1 MRIYDFGSEVASA
14 NVNLL
19 EALLS
24 ANAEPQ
30 PEIQMKDTST
40 IFSPFTRPSAQE
52 SDLRTRRKLLL
63 SYADERVNRLSVR
76 LVLYTLGCS
85 IGYYAVDFFPAL
97 LSYIILLSGDAI
109 DCLVLRTVVRRETLV
124 GSLKRGQ
131 RWATITS
138 ALQGISVVAGVSVY
152 YFKLGDDAN
161 ILFVIGA
168 LGLGAVNA
176 AIVLPKNPMAAFTR
190 LTFYIMAPF
199 IYVGLQALWSNSWT
213 PFVMMDVAGIMLVF
227 CMLYMFLAFTKSGLS
242 NFRITQDLERQK
254 AEMKAMY
261 ARMDR
266 HQTELQQLSL
276 VARHAN
282 DSVIITT
289 RERKIVWV
297 NSAFTR
303 ITGFSFVEAKGEI
316 VADLLT
322 GADPALKAINS
333 IDLAVEAGQPF
344 RGEVQNVTR
353 DGQRIWLD
361 VNLFPVSGD
370 DGEPEFFVSIE
381 RDVTESR
388 KLAKQMGKARHA
400 AEEAARAKAE
410 FLANMSHEIRTPLTG
425 VIGMADLLSETNLD
439 EEQGRY
445 TDTIRGSSQALMA
458 IINDILDL
466 SKLDAGRMELHP
478 VSFAPRACLQETLD
492 LLMPAARSKGLEL
505 SCRVDSSAPEFIKA
519 DDGRL
524 RQVVT
529 NIVGNAIKF
538 TEEGG
543 VYLTLSHVEDAR
555 GKRLI
560 CEVSDT
566 GIGISEE
573 NQDRIFDHFS
583 QAEAAT
589 TRKFGGTGLGLSIS
603 KHILDVMG
611 GAISVQSEEGE
622 GAIFRLEVPYE
633 VADLCQEAP
642 GHMGQ
647 AGTKMLQPGLRV
659 LVAEDNKTNRFLLKK
674 YLADQPIEL
683 DFAKDGVEAV
693 DMVQSFAPDLVFM
706 DMSMPRKS
714 GIEATREIRELPIA
728 QPAIVAL
735 TGHAFDEEMRACLDA
750 GMDDFLTKPIRKAV
764 LIDWMVQFQSRF
776 LVEQDAAAD
785 EPPIEGA
792 A

>member
-1 MRIYDFGSEVASA
+1 MTDISTVFRPTAR
-14 NVNLL
+14 
-19 EALLS
+19 
-24 ANAEPQ
+24 
-30 PEIQMKDTST
+30 PEERAADQ
-40 IFSPFTRPSAQE
+40 RA
-52 SDLRTRRKLLL
+52 RRKRLLA
-63 SYADERVNRLSVR
+63 YADERVRRLPVR
-76 LVLYTLGCS
+76 LLLYTLGCS
-85 IGYYAVDFFPAL
+85 IGYYAVDLIPAL
-97 LSYIILLSGDAI
+97 LSYIILLTGDAV
-109 DCLVLRTVVRRETLV
+109 DCLALRTVVRREALV
-124 GSLKRGQ
+124 GSLNRGQ

-138 ALQGISVVAGVSVY
+138 ALQGITMVAGVSVY
-152 YFKLGDDAN
+152 YFQLGEDAN

-176 AIVLPKNPMAAFTR
+176 AIVLPKNPTAAFNR
-190 LTFYIMAPF
+190 LTFYILAPF
-199 IYVGLQALWSNSWT
+199 LYVSLQSIWTKSWT
-213 PFVMMDVAGIMLVF
+213 PFVMMDVAGTMLVF
-227 CMLYMFLAFTKSGLS
+227 CMLYMFLAFTKSGIN
-242 NFRITQDLERQK
+242 NFKITQDLERQK
-254 AEMKAMY
+254 SEMKIMY

-282 DSVIITT
+282 DSVIITD
-289 RERKIVWV
+289 RERRIVWV
-297 NSAFTR
+297 NDAFTR
-303 ITGFSFVEAKGEI
+303 ITGFTFADAKGQI

-322 GADPALKAINS
+322 GADQELKAINT

-353 DGQRIWLD
+353 DGNRIWLD
-361 VNLFPVSGD
+361 VNLFPVDGP
-370 DGEPEFFVSIE
+370 DGEPEYYVSIE

-388 KLAKQMGKARHA
+388 KLAEQMSKARQA
-400 AEEAARAKAE
+400 AEEGARAKAE

-439 EEQGRY
+439 EDQGRY

-478 VSFAPRACLQETLD
+478 VSFSPRACLQETLD

-505 SCRVDSSAPEFIKA
+505 SLRVDDLAPEFIKA

-538 TEEGG
+538 TEDGG
-543 VYLTLSHVEDAR
+543 VYITLSHAEDSR

-560 CEVSDT
+560 CEVTDT
-566 GIGISEE
+566 GIGISKE
-573 NQDRIFDHFS
+573 NQERIFDHFS

-611 GAISVQSEEGE
+611 GAISVDSEVGQ
-622 GAIFRLEVPYE
+622 GATFHLEIPYE
-633 VADLCQEAP
+633 EADLRREMTGSL
-642 GHMGQ
+642 GHEGPR
-647 AGTKMLQPGLRV
+647 KLLPGLRV
-659 LVAEDNKTNRFLLKK
+659 VVAEDNKTNRFLLKK
-674 YLADQPIEL
+674 FFGDQPVEL
-683 DFAKDGVEAV
+683 AFAKDGVEAV
-693 DMVQSFAPDLVFM
+693 EVVQTFAPDLVLM

-714 GIEATREIRELPIA
+714 GLDATREIRELPID

-735 TGHAFDEEMRACLDA
+735 TAHAFDEEMQACLDA

-764 LIDWMVQFQSRF
+764 LIDWIAQFQDRR
-776 LVEQDAAAD
+776 LVEASDKATV
-785 EPPIEGA
+785 PPIEGA

>member
-1 MRIYDFGSEVASA
+1 
-14 NVNLL
+14 
-19 EALLS
+19 
-24 ANAEPQ
+24 
-30 PEIQMKDTST
+30 
-40 IFSPFTRPSAQE
+40 
-52 SDLRTRRKLLL
+52 
-63 SYADERVNRLSVR
+63 
-76 LVLYTLGCS
+76 
-85 IGYYAVDFFPAL
+85 
-97 LSYIILLSGDAI
+97 
-109 DCLVLRTVVRRETLV
+109 
-124 GSLKRGQ
+124 
-131 RWATITS
+131 
-138 ALQGISVVAGVSVY
+138 
-152 YFKLGDDAN
+152 
-161 ILFVIGA
+161 
-168 LGLGAVNA
+168 
-176 AIVLPKNPMAAFTR
+176 
-190 LTFYIMAPF
+190 
-199 IYVGLQALWSNSWT
+199 
-213 PFVMMDVAGIMLVF
+213 
-227 CMLYMFLAFTKSGLS
+227 
-242 NFRITQDLERQK
+242 
-254 AEMKAMY
+254 
-261 ARMDR
+261 
-266 HQTELQQLSL
+266 
-276 VARHAN
+276 
-282 DSVIITT
+282 
-289 RERKIVWV
+289 
-297 NSAFTR
+297 
-303 ITGFSFVEAKGEI
+303 
-316 VADLLT
+316 
-322 GADPALKAINS
+322 
-333 IDLAVEAGQPF
+333 
-344 RGEVQNVTR
+344 
-353 DGQRIWLD
+353 
-361 VNLFPVSGD
+361 
-370 DGEPEFFVSIE
+370 
-381 RDVTESR
+381 
-388 KLAKQMGKARHA
+388 
-400 AEEAARAKAE
+400 
-410 FLANMSHEIRTPLTG
+410 
-425 VIGMADLLSETNLD
+425 
-439 EEQGRY
+439 
-445 TDTIRGSSQALMA
+445 MA

-735 TGHAFDEEMRACLDA
+735 MAHAFDEEMRACLDA

>member
-1 MRIYDFGSEVASA
+1 MER
-14 NVNLL
+14 
-19 EALLS
+19 EADQR
-24 ANAEPQ
+24 A
-30 PEIQMKDTST
+30 
-40 IFSPFTRPSAQE
+40 
-52 SDLRTRRKLLL
+52 RRKRLLA
-63 SYADERVNRLSVR
+63 YADERVKRLPVR
-76 LVLYTLGCS
+76 LLLYTLGCA
-85 IGYYAVDFFPAL
+85 IGYYAVEFIPAL
-97 LSYIILLSGDAI
+97 LSYIVLLTGDAI
-109 DCLVLRTVVRRETLV
+109 DCFVLRTVVRRGALV
-124 GSLKRGQ
+124 GRLKSGQ

-138 ALQGISVVAGVSVY
+138 ALQGITMVAGVSVY

-176 AIVLPKNPMAAFTR
+176 AIVLPKNPTAAFTR
-190 LTFYIMAPF
+190 LSLYIMAPF
-199 IYVGLQALWSNSWT
+199 LYVGLQALWTKSWT
-213 PFVMMDVAGIMLVF
+213 PFVMMDVAGTMLVF
-227 CMLYMFLAFTKSGLS
+227 CMLYMFMAFTKSGIN
-242 NFRITQDLERQK
+242 NFKITQDLERQK
-254 AEMKAMY
+254 SEMKIMY

-282 DSVIITT
+282 DSVIITDQ
-289 RERKIVWV
+289 ERRIVWV
-297 NSAFTR
+297 NDAFTR
-303 ITGFSFVEAKGEI
+303 ITGFSFADAKGQI

-322 GADPALKAINS
+322 GADQELKAINT

-353 DGQRIWLD
+353 GGDRIWLD
-361 VNLFPVSGD
+361 VNLFPIDGP

-388 KLAKQMGKARHA
+388 RLAEQMSKARQA
-400 AEEAARAKAE
+400 AEEGARAKAE

-425 VIGMADLLSETNLD
+425 VIGMADLLSETDLD
-439 EEQGRY
+439 EDQGRY

-478 VSFAPRACLQETLD
+478 VSFSPRACLQETLD

-505 SCRVDSSAPEFIKA
+505 SLRVDDLAAEYIKA

-543 VYLTLSHVEDAR
+543 VFLTLSLAEGAR

-560 CEVSDT
+560 CEVRDT
-566 GIGISEE
+566 GIGISKE

-611 GAISVQSEEGE
+611 GTISVDSEVGQ
-622 GAIFRLEVPYE
+622 GATFRLEIPYE
-633 VADLCQEAP
+633 EADLGGEAAGIATQEGP
-642 GHMGQ
+642 R
-647 AGTKMLQPGLRV
+647 KLLPGLRV
-659 LVAEDNKTNRFLLKK
+659 VVAEDNKTNRFLLKK
-674 YLADQPIEL
+674 YLGDQPIEMA
-683 DFAKDGVEAV
+683 FAKDGVEAV
-693 DMVQSFAPDLVFM
+693 EVVQSFAPDLVLM
-706 DMSMPRKS
+706 DMSMPRMS
-714 GIEATREIRELPIA
+714 GLDATRKIRELPMD

-735 TGHAFDEEMRACLDA
+735 TAHAFDEEMQACFDA
-750 GMDDFLTKPIRKAV
+750 GMDDFLTKPIRKVV
-764 LIDWMVQFQSRF
+764 LIDWMAQFQARR
-776 LVEQDAAAD
+776 LAETAGDATV
-785 EPPIEGA
+785 PPIEGA

>member
-1 MRIYDFGSEVASA
+1 MRA
-14 NVNLL
+14 
-19 EALLS
+19 
-24 ANAEPQ
+24 
-30 PEIQMKDTST
+30 
-40 IFSPFTRPSAQE
+40 
-52 SDLRTRRKLLL
+52 RRKLLL
-63 SYADERVNRLSVR
+63 AYADERVGRLPVR
-76 LVLYTLGCS
+76 LALYTIGCGIS
-85 IGYYAVDFFPAL
+85 YFAIDLMPVL
-97 LSYIILLSGDAI
+97 LSLTILLFGDAI
-109 DCLVLRTVVRRETLV
+109 DCLVLRTLVRREALV
-124 GSLKRGQ
+124 GNLKRGQ
-131 RWATITS
+131 KWATITS
-138 ALQGISVVAGVSVY
+138 ALQGMSVVAGVSVY
-152 YFKLGDDAN
+152 YFELGESAN

-176 AIVLPKNPMAAFTR
+176 AIVLPKNPTAAFTR
-190 LTFYIMAPF
+190 LSFYLSAPF
-199 IYVGLQALWSNSWT
+199 LYVGLQAIWAKSWT
-213 PFVMMDVAGIMLVF
+213 PFVMMDVAGTMLVF
-227 CMLYMFLAFTKSGLS
+227 CMLYMFLAFTKSGMN

-254 AEMKAMY
+254 SEMKVMY

-266 HQTELQQLSL
+266 HRTELQQLSL

-282 DSVIITT
+282 DSVIITD
-289 RERKIVWV
+289 RQRRIVWV
-297 NSAFTR
+297 NDAFTR
-303 ITGFSFVEAKGEI
+303 VTGFSFAEAKGTI
-316 VADLLT
+316 IADLLT
-322 GADPALKAINS
+322 GADQALKAINT

-353 DGQRIWLD
+353 DGRKIWLD
-361 VNLFPVSGD
+361 VNLFPIQGA

-388 KLAKQMGKARHA
+388 KLAVQMGQARQA
-400 AEEAARAKAE
+400 AEEGARAKAE

-478 VSFAPRACLQETLD
+478 VSFAPRACVQETLD
-492 LLMPAARSKGLEL
+492 LLTPAARSKGLEL
-505 SCRVDSSAPEFIKA
+505 RCEVEGEVPEFIKA

-538 TEEGG
+538 TETGG
-543 VYLTLSHVEDAR
+543 VYLKLSHAEDVDGNR
-555 GKRLI
+555 VI
-560 CEVSDT
+560 CEVTDT
-566 GIGISEE
+566 GIGISKE
-573 NQDRIFDHFS
+573 NQAHIFDHFT

-611 GAISVQSEEGE
+611 GSISVQSEEGV
-622 GAIFRLEVPYE
+622 GATFRMEFPYE
-633 VADLCQEAP
+633 AAEMPSVAPRGA
-642 GHMGQ
+642 GHETPQ
-647 AGTKMLQPGLRV
+647 ALVPGLRV

-683 DFAKDGVEAV
+683 AFAKDGVEAV
-693 DMVQSFAPDLVFM
+693 EQVQSFAPDLVFM
-706 DMSMPRKS
+706 DMSMPRMS
-714 GIEATREIRELPIA
+714 GIEATQVIRELNIV
-728 QPAIVAL
+728 QPSIVAL
-735 TGHAFDEEMRACLDA
+735 TAHAFDEEMQACLDA

-764 LIDWMVQFQSRF
+764 LLEWMLRFQAQ
-776 LVEQDAAAD
+776 LLDEATAKAD
-785 EPPIEGA
+785 VPPIEGA

>member
-1 MRIYDFGSEVASA
+1 MER
-14 NVNLL
+14 
-19 EALLS
+19 EADQR
-24 ANAEPQ
+24 A
-30 PEIQMKDTST
+30 
-40 IFSPFTRPSAQE
+40 
-52 SDLRTRRKLLL
+52 RRKRLLA
-63 SYADERVNRLSVR
+63 YADERVKRLPVR
-76 LVLYTLGCS
+76 LLLYTLGCA
-85 IGYYAVDFFPAL
+85 IGYYAVEFIPAL
-97 LSYIILLSGDAI
+97 LSYIFLLTGDAI
-109 DCLVLRTVVRRETLV
+109 DCFLLRTVVRREALV
-124 GSLKRGQ
+124 GRLKSGQ

-138 ALQGISVVAGVSVY
+138 ALQGITMVAGVSVY

-168 LGLGAVNA
+168 LGLAAVNA
-176 AIVLPKNPMAAFTR
+176 AIVLPKNPTAAFTR
-190 LTFYIMAPF
+190 LSLYIMAPF
-199 IYVGLQALWSNSWT
+199 LYVGLQALWTKSWT
-213 PFVMMDVAGIMLVF
+213 PFVMMDVAGTMLVF
-227 CMLYMFLAFTKSGLS
+227 CMLYMFLAFTKSGIN
-242 NFRITQDLERQK
+242 NFKITQDLERQK
-254 AEMKAMY
+254 SEMKIMY

-282 DSVIITT
+282 DSVIITDQ
-289 RERKIVWV
+289 ERRIVWV
-297 NSAFTR
+297 NDAFTR
-303 ITGFSFVEAKGEI
+303 ITGFSFADAKGQI

-322 GADPALKAINS
+322 GADQELKAINT

-353 DGQRIWLD
+353 GDDRIWLD
-361 VNLFPVSGD
+361 VNLFPIDGP
-370 DGEPEFFVSIE
+370 DGEPEFYVSIE

-388 KLAKQMGKARHA
+388 RLAEQMSKARQA
-400 AEEAARAKAE
+400 AEEGARAKAE

-425 VIGMADLLSETNLD
+425 VIGMADLLSETDLD

-478 VSFAPRACLQETLD
+478 VSFYPRACLQETLD

-505 SCRVDSSAPEFIKA
+505 SLRVDDLAPEYIKA

-543 VYLTLSHVEDAR
+543 VFLTLSLAEGSR

-560 CEVSDT
+560 CEVRDT
-566 GIGISEE
+566 GIGISKE

-611 GAISVQSEEGE
+611 GTISVDSEVGQ
-622 GAIFRLEVPYE
+622 GATFRLEIPYE
-633 VADLCQEAP
+633 EADLSGEAAGIATQEGP
-642 GHMGQ
+642 R
-647 AGTKMLQPGLRV
+647 KLLPGLRV
-659 LVAEDNKTNRFLLKK
+659 VVAEDNKTNRFLLKK
-674 YLADQPIEL
+674 YLGDQPIEL
-683 DFAKDGVEAV
+683 AFAKDGVEAV
-693 DMVQSFAPDLVFM
+693 EVVQSFAPDLVLM
-706 DMSMPRKS
+706 DMSMPRMS
-714 GIEATREIRELPIA
+714 GLDATRKIRELPMD

-735 TGHAFDEEMRACLDA
+735 TAHAFDEEMQACFDA
-750 GMDDFLTKPIRKAV
+750 GMDDFLTKPIRKVV
-764 LIDWMVQFQSRF
+764 LIDWMAQFQARR
-776 LVEQDAAAD
+776 LVESAGEATV
-785 EPPIEGA
+785 PPIEGA

>member
-1 MRIYDFGSEVASA
+1 MER
-14 NVNLL
+14 
-19 EALLS
+19 EADQR
-24 ANAEPQ
+24 A
-30 PEIQMKDTST
+30 
-40 IFSPFTRPSAQE
+40 
-52 SDLRTRRKLLL
+52 RRKRLLA
-63 SYADERVNRLSVR
+63 YADERVKRLPVR
-76 LVLYTLGCS
+76 LLLYTLGCA
-85 IGYYAVDFFPAL
+85 IGYYAVEFIPAL
-97 LSYIILLSGDAI
+97 LSYIVLLTGDAI
-109 DCLVLRTVVRRETLV
+109 DCFVLRTVVRREALV
-124 GSLKRGQ
+124 GRLKSGQ

-138 ALQGISVVAGVSVY
+138 ALQGITMVAGVSVY

-176 AIVLPKNPMAAFTR
+176 AIVLPKNPTAAFTR
-190 LTFYIMAPF
+190 LSLYIMAPF
-199 IYVGLQALWSNSWT
+199 LYVGLQALWTTSWT
-213 PFVMMDVAGIMLVF
+213 PFVMMDVAGTMLVF
-227 CMLYMFLAFTKSGLS
+227 CMLYMFLAFTKSGIN
-242 NFRITQDLERQK
+242 NFKITQDLERQK
-254 AEMKAMY
+254 SEMKIMY

-282 DSVIITT
+282 DSVIITD
-289 RERKIVWV
+289 RERRIVWV
-297 NSAFTR
+297 NDAFTR
-303 ITGFSFVEAKGEI
+303 ITGFTFADAKGQI

-322 GADPALKAINS
+322 GADQELKAINT

-353 DGQRIWLD
+353 DGNRIWLD
-361 VNLFPVSGD
+361 VNLFPVDGP
-370 DGEPEFFVSIE
+370 DGEPEYYVSIE

-388 KLAKQMGKARHA
+388 RLAEQMSKARQA
-400 AEEAARAKAE
+400 AEEGARAKAE

-439 EEQGRY
+439 EDQGRY

-466 SKLDAGRMELHP
+466 SKLDVGRMELHP
-478 VSFAPRACLQETLD
+478 VSFSPRACLQETLD

-505 SCRVDSSAPEFIKA
+505 SLRVDDLAPEFIKA

-538 TEEGG
+538 TEDGG
-543 VYLTLSHVEDAR
+543 VYITLSQAEDSR

-560 CEVSDT
+560 CEVTDT
-566 GIGISEE
+566 GIGISKE

-611 GAISVQSEEGE
+611 GAISVDSEVGQ
-622 GAIFRLEVPYE
+622 GATFHLEIPYE
-633 VADLCQEAP
+633 EADLRREMTGSLGQEGP
-642 GHMGQ
+642 R
-647 AGTKMLQPGLRV
+647 KLLPGLRV
-659 LVAEDNKTNRFLLKK
+659 VVAEDNKTNRFLLKK
-674 YLADQPIEL
+674 FFGDQPVEL
-683 DFAKDGVEAV
+683 AFAKDGVEAV
-693 DMVQSFAPDLVFM
+693 EVVQTFAPDLVLM

-714 GIEATREIRELPIA
+714 GLDATREIRELPID

-735 TGHAFDEEMRACLDA
+735 TAHAFDEEMQACLDA

-764 LIDWMVQFQSRF
+764 LIDWIAQFQSRL
-776 LVEQDAAAD
+776 LVETKSEMKQ
-785 EPPIEGA
+785 PPITGA

>member
-1 MRIYDFGSEVASA
+1 MER
-14 NVNLL
+14 
-19 EALLS
+19 EADQR
-24 ANAEPQ
+24 A
-30 PEIQMKDTST
+30 
-40 IFSPFTRPSAQE
+40 
-52 SDLRTRRKLLL
+52 RRKRLLA
-63 SYADERVNRLSVR
+63 YADERVKRLPVR
-76 LVLYTLGCS
+76 LLLYTLGCA
-85 IGYYAVDFFPAL
+85 IGYYAVEFIPAL
-97 LSYIILLSGDAI
+97 LSYIVLLTGDAI
-109 DCLVLRTVVRRETLV
+109 DCFVLRTVVRREALV
-124 GSLKRGQ
+124 GRLKSGQ

-138 ALQGISVVAGVSVY
+138 ALQGITMVAGVSVY

-176 AIVLPKNPMAAFTR
+176 AIVLPKNPTAAFTR
-190 LTFYIMAPF
+190 LSLYIMAPF
-199 IYVGLQALWSNSWT
+199 LYVGLQALWTKSWT
-213 PFVMMDVAGIMLVF
+213 PFVMMDVAGTMLVF
-227 CMLYMFLAFTKSGLS
+227 CMLYMFLAFTKSGIN
-242 NFRITQDLERQK
+242 NFKITQDLERQK
-254 AEMKAMY
+254 SEMKIMY

-282 DSVIITT
+282 DSVIITDQ
-289 RERKIVWV
+289 ERRIVWV
-297 NSAFTR
+297 NDAFTR
-303 ITGFSFVEAKGEI
+303 ITGFSFADAKGQI

-322 GADPALKAINS
+322 GADQELKAINT

-353 DGQRIWLD
+353 GGDRIWLD
-361 VNLFPVSGD
+361 VNLFPIDGP
-370 DGEPEFFVSIE
+370 DGEPEFYVSIE

-388 KLAKQMGKARHA
+388 RLAEQMSKARQA
-400 AEEAARAKAE
+400 AEEGARAKAE

-425 VIGMADLLSETNLD
+425 VIGMADLLSETDLD

-478 VSFAPRACLQETLD
+478 VSFSPRACLQETLD

-505 SCRVDSSAPEFIKA
+505 SLRVEDLAPEYIKA

-543 VYLTLSHVEDAR
+543 VFLTLSLAEGSR

-560 CEVSDT
+560 CEVRDT
-566 GIGISEE
+566 GIGISKE

-611 GAISVQSEEGE
+611 GTISVDSEVGQ
-622 GAIFRLEVPYE
+622 GATFRLEIPYDE
-633 VADLCQEAP
+633 ADLGGEAAGIATQEGP
-642 GHMGQ
+642 R
-647 AGTKMLQPGLRV
+647 KLLPGLRV
-659 LVAEDNKTNRFLLKK
+659 VVAEDNKTNRFLLKK
-674 YLADQPIEL
+674 YLGDQPIEL
-683 DFAKDGVEAV
+683 AFAKDGVEAV
-693 DMVQSFAPDLVFM
+693 EAVQSFAPDLVLM
-706 DMSMPRKS
+706 DMSMPRMS
-714 GIEATREIRELPIA
+714 GLDATRKIRELPMD

-735 TGHAFDEEMRACLDA
+735 TAHAFDEEMQACFDA
-750 GMDDFLTKPIRKAV
+750 GMDDFLTKPIRKVV
-764 LIDWMVQFQSRF
+764 LIDWMAQFQARR
-776 LVEQDAAAD
+776 LAETAGDATV
-785 EPPIEGA
+785 PPIEGA